1 MTKIKDI
8 FFLKYKNLSDV
19 YKLLKW
25 FFIAFLVLNWLLLTI
40 PSIFLG
46 ISISQAFLGIL
57 RFRLLNPGV
66 DSLVTA
72 KEIITV
78 IVQKLYVTSKV
89 VSFFPAI
96 VLLYVLASLTALAV
110 KLSKNSNQL
119 NLSQEFSINNKN
131 SIKLFIPILVIHSL
145 FIIFWIILFSTPLI
159 VFINIPGISYIRTVI
174 DIVFIVLSIIASINI
189 AKNLRWMKSELQP
202 KNEAIVEETT
212 EVEVIDDFQKDEK

>member
-57 RFRLLNPGV
+57 RFGLLNPGV
-66 DSLVTA
+66 DLSATA
-72 KEIITV
+72 KGITE

-131 SIKLFIPILVIHSL
+131 SIKLFIPIVVIHSL

-159 VFINIPGISYIRTVI
+159 VFINIPGIGYIRTVI
-174 DIVFIVLSIIASINI
+174 NIVFIVLSIILSINI
-189 AKNLRWMKSELQP
+189 AKNLKWMKSELQP
-202 KNEAIVEETT
+202 KNEATVEETT
-212 EVEVIDDFQKDEK
+212 QVEVIDDSQKDEK

>member
-57 RFRLLNPGV
+57 RFGLLNPGV

-96 VLLYVLASLTALAV
+96 VLLYVLASLTTLAV

-131 SIKLFIPILVIHSL
+131 SIKLFIPILVIHSV

-159 VFINIPGISYIRTVI
+159 VFINTIPGIGYIRTLI
-174 DIVFIVLSIIASINI
+174 NIVFIVLSIIVSINI
-189 AKNLRWMKSELQP
+189 AKNLRWMKSEL
-202 KNEAIVEETT
+202 
-212 EVEVIDDFQKDEK
+212 